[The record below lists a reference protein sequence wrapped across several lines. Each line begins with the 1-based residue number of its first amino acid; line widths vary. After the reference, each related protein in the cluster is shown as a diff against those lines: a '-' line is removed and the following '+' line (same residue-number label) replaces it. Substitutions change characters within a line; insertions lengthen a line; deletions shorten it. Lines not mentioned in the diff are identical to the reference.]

1 MRNIHT
7 LSELIIVCIY
17 RDLCVDTKWQIC
29 LHHILVLQRRRALVS
44 IPRVTT
50 WHAELIRP

>member
-1 MRNIHT
+1 MRNIYT

-17 RDLCVDTKWQIC
+17 RDLRVNAKWQIC

-44 IPRVTT
+44 IPRVTI
-50 WHAELIRP
+50 WHAESIRP